1 MPCHMNLLSFPT
13 ALFSLVL
20 LISAL
25 LLTATFA
32 LAVGVAAAAAAAPP
46 LATTSAPMNLLTST
60 TASQQSRGTS
70 AQACS
75 FSRRCRFNSRSHCIA
90 FASLP
95 LIPRLVL
102 PVQLH
107 VRGGQLPYD
116 CRTTAALLPLNC
128 RSTAAQLPLYF
139 MGFSAFGR
147 EAPPLP
153 EESLPSPAGFLR
165 KCHK

>member
-107 VRGGQLPYD
+107 VRGGSCLSTAAQLPLY
-116 CRTTAALLPLNC
+116 CRSTAAQLPLNC

-139 MGFSAFGR
+139 M
-147 EAPPLP
+147 
-153 EESLPSPAGFLR
+153 
-165 KCHK
+165 